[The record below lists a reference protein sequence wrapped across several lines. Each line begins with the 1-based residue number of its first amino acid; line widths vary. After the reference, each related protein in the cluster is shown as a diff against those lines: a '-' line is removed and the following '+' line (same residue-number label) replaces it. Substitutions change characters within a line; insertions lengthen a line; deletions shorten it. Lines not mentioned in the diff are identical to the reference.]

1 MFVSLCF
8 VLFDEKIIVI
18 EVQIMLKCWI
28 KNLLCSVLIL
38 VSYMAYFLVHSLAHS
53 LYLDT
58 SVLYN
63 LAISGTNGSSGLGSH
78 NNEHIDNSTCN
89 SNNVK
94 NSQNMLNNSYPLI
107 CTHHMSVLEVL
118 RIALLLQNLFEICF
132 YKKEKTEASN
142 DFFAAD
148 KEDLQYSECV
158 LFLLPLIL

>member
-63 LAISGTNGSSGLGSH
+63 LAISGTSGSSGLGSH

-107 CTHHMSVLEVL
+107 YTLPITWVSQKFWELRYYYKTCSKSV
-118 RIALLLQNLFEICF
+118 FKF
-132 YKKEKTEASN
+132 K
-142 DFFAAD
+142 
-148 KEDLQYSECV
+148 
-158 LFLLPLIL
+158 